1 MCYESFHE
9 VLRVFSNIIVL
20 SGELLTK
27 VGLNKF
33 SLQIGNLLISP
44 IFIGHATR
52 YFFRYSQDVLRVVSK
67 IELQS
72 NLVFYQVILKVIGSI
87 SFITIFYF
95 SSSKIILK
103 SPSNEIYLI

>member
-9 VLRVFSNIIVL
+9 VLRVFSNIIAL

-52 YFFRYSQDVLRVVSK
+52 YFFRYSQEVLRVVSK
-67 IELQS
+67 IDNRFAQTTTLTLLCCLLTGYS
-72 NLVFYQVILKVIGSI
+72 
-87 SFITIFYF
+87 
-95 SSSKIILK
+95 
-103 SPSNEIYLI
+103 YL